1 MYVCGIFVLV
11 YFMKETRTMEINQL
25 LELDRLAKDDGR
37 RYEKKRPIYQD
48 ISKDTGA
55 HFIGIVGPR
64 GAGKTIVLKQLA
76 LANEKSFYLSL
87 DTMEGDL
94 FHLVKTLHETMQIQL
109 FLLDEVHIYPRFE
122 ADIKKIYDV
131 LGIRVIFTSSTALGM
146 YESGYDLSRRV
157 LLKTLYPFSL
167 REYAQFKY
175 GQEFD
180 NLTLKDIVDN
190 KIPGSILK
198 AGEHFL
204 PYIQGGLMPFALREP
219 QPLELLKNILKT
231 VIHKDIP
238 RIAKL
243 MIDELDKI
251 EQVVRF
257 IGLSGVD
264 GINYSAVSQNVHIS
278 RYKAEQYIAL
288 LERAFILHQ
297 VFPTGSNVLK
307 EPKVVMALP
316 YRLLYRPL
324 NEAIGGLR
332 EDFFVEAFR
341 ALGKE
346 FFYLKSM
353 RGQKTPDYI
362 IRDTEDIV
370 LEVGGKGKGR
380 SQFKGMD
387 IHKKIIFADGYD
399 IKETRRPLFLA
410 GLVQN

>member
-1 MYVCGIFVLV
+1 MN
-11 YFMKETRTMEINQL
+11 INQI
-25 LELDRLAKDDGR
+25 LELDRLARDDGR
-37 RYEKKRPIYQD
+37 KYEKRREIYAD
-48 ISKDTGA
+48 ISKDAGA

-76 LANEKSFYLSL
+76 LTNERSFYVSL
-87 DTMEGDL
+87 DTMDGDL
-94 FHLVKTLHETMQIQL
+94 FDLVKTLHETIQIKL
-109 FLLDEVHIYPRFE
+109 FLLDEVHVYPRFE

-131 LGIRVIFTSSTALGM
+131 FDVRVIFTSSTALGM

-157 LLKTLYPFSL
+157 LLKILYPFSL

-175 GQEFD
+175 GQEFETV
-180 NLTLKDIVDN
+180 TLEDIVEN
-190 KIPGSILK
+190 KIPPSVLR
-198 AGEHFL
+198 AGEHFSS
-204 PYIQGGLMPFALREP
+204 YIQGGLMPFALREP
-219 QPLELLKNILKT
+219 QPLALLENILKT

-243 MIDELDKI
+243 LTDELDKI

-257 IGLSGVD
+257 IGLSGID
-264 GINYSAVSQNVHIS
+264 GINYSSVAQNVHITK
-278 RYKAEQYIAL
+278 YKAEQYIKL
-288 LERAFILHQ
+288 LERAFVLHR

-346 FFYLKSM
+346 IFYLKSM
-353 RGQKTPDYI
+353 RGQKTPDYL
-362 IRDTEDIV
+362 IRDREDIIF
-370 LEVGGKGKGR
+370 EVGGKGKGR
-380 SQFKGMD
+380 SQFKGVN
-387 IHKKIIFADGYD
+387 IKKKIVFADGYD
-399 IKETRRPLFLA
+399 ITHMRRPLFLA
-410 GLVQN
+410 GLLKG

>member
-1 MYVCGIFVLV
+1 MD
-11 YFMKETRTMEINQL
+11 INQL
-25 LELDRLAKDDGR
+25 LEFDRLAKDEGR
-37 RYEKKRPIYQD
+37 KYEKKREIYGD
-48 ISKDTGA
+48 IFKDTGA

-64 GAGKTIVLKQLA
+64 GAGKTIILKQLA
-76 LANEKSFYLSL
+76 LANEQSFYVSL
-87 DTMEGDL
+87 DTMDGDL
-94 FHLVKTLHETMQIQL
+94 FDLVKTLHETMQVKL
-109 FLLDEVHIYPRFE
+109 FLLDEVHVYPRFE

-167 REYAQFKY
+167 REYARFKY

-180 NLTLKDIVDN
+180 ALTLKDIVDN
-190 KIPGSILK
+190 KVPGDVLR

-219 QPLELLKNILKT
+219 QPLALLENILKT
-231 VIHKDIP
+231 VIRKDIP

-243 MIDELDKI
+243 LTDEVDKI

-264 GINYSAVSQNVHIS
+264 GINYSSVAQNVHIT
-278 RYKAEQYIAL
+278 RYKAQQYITL

-297 VFPTGSNVLK
+297 VFPMGSNVLK

-332 EDFFVEAFR
+332 EDFFVEAFK

-346 FFYLKSM
+346 ISYLKSI
-353 RGQKTPDYI
+353 RGQKTPDYC
-362 IRDTEDIV
+362 IRNGEDIV
-370 LEVGGKGKGR
+370 FEVGGKGKGK
-380 SQFKGMD
+380 SQFKGMAVQ
-387 IHKKIIFADGYD
+387 KKIIFADGYD
-399 IKETRRPLFLA
+399 IKATRRPLFLA
-410 GLVQN
+410 GLIDGPQT

>member
-1 MYVCGIFVLV
+1 M
-11 YFMKETRTMEINQL
+11 
-25 LELDRLAKDDGR
+25 
-37 RYEKKRPIYQD
+37 
-48 ISKDTGA
+48 
-55 HFIGIVGPR
+55 
-64 GAGKTIVLKQLA
+64 
-76 LANEKSFYLSL
+76 SL
-87 DTMEGDL
+87 DTMDGNL
-94 FHLVKTLHETMQIQL
+94 FDLVKTLHETMQIKL
-109 FLLDEVHIYPRFE
+109 FLLDEVHVYPRFE

-167 REYAQFKY
+167 REYARFKY
-175 GQEFD
+175 GQEFEPI
-180 NLTLKDIVDN
+180 TLKNIVDN
-190 KIPGSILK
+190 KVPGDVLR
-198 AGEHFL
+198 AGEHFS

-219 QPLELLKNILKT
+219 QPLALLENILKT

-243 MIDELDKI
+243 LTDELDKI

-264 GINYSAVSQNVHIS
+264 GINYSSVAQNVHIT
-278 RYKAEQYIAL
+278 RYKAQQYITL

-297 VFPTGSNVLK
+297 VFPMGSNVLK

-346 FFYLKSM
+346 IFYLKSR
-353 RGQKTPDYI
+353 RGQKTPDYL
-362 IRDTEDIV
+362 IRDREDIV
-370 LEVGGKGKGR
+370 FEVGGKGKGR
-380 SQFKGMD
+380 SQFKGVD
-387 IHKKIIFADGYD
+387 VKKKIIFADGYN
-399 IKETRRPLFLA
+399 ISGTRRPLFLA
-410 GLVQN
+410 GLLKG

>member
-1 MYVCGIFVLV
+1 MD
-11 YFMKETRTMEINQL
+11 INQL
-25 LELDRLAKDDGR
+25 LELDRLARDDGR
-37 RYEKKRPIYQD
+37 KYEKKREIYEG

-76 LANEKSFYLSL
+76 LANEKSFYMSL
-87 DTMEGDL
+87 DTMDGNL
-94 FHLVKTLHETMQIQL
+94 FDLVKILHETMQIKL
-109 FLLDEVHIYPRFE
+109 FLLDEVHVYPRFE

-180 NLTLKDIVDN
+180 AITLKNIVDN
-190 KIPGSILK
+190 KIPGNVLR
-198 AGEHFL
+198 AGEHFS

-219 QPLELLKNILKT
+219 QPLALLENILKT
-231 VIHKDIP
+231 VIRKDIP

-243 MIDELDKI
+243 LTDELDKI

-264 GINYSAVSQNVHIS
+264 GINYSSVAQNAHITK
-278 RYKAEQYIAL
+278 YKAQQYITL

-297 VFPTGSNVLK
+297 VFPMGTNVLR

-346 FFYLKSM
+346 VFYLKSM
-353 RGQKTPDYI
+353 RGQKTPDYL
-362 IRDTEDIV
+362 IRDQEDIV
-370 LEVGGKGKGR
+370 FEVGGKGKGR
-380 SQFKGMD
+380 SQFKGVD
-387 IHKKIIFADGYD
+387 VQKKIIFADGYD
-399 IKETRRPLFLA
+399 ISGTRRPLFLA
-410 GLVQN
+410 GLLKG